1 MQKPPESTTDQWH
14 VSFGSDRI
22 LRVSAP
28 FLTNAQSFDDL
39 IEAIRALAPM
49 LPESASHEIDA
60 EWAE

>member
-1 MQKPPESTTDQWH
+1 MNAPAETTGQWQ

-22 LRVSAP
+22 LHVSAP
-28 FLTNAQSFDDL
+28 FLIKAQSVDDL
-39 IEAIRALAPM
+39 IEAIQALAPM